1 MSDKI
6 KKFIT
11 DWTGRGYEKGEAQTF
26 WLQLLRDVLNIS
38 EPETLIKFEKS
49 ISSGFID
56 ALIEDT
62 NVIIEQKSFD
72 VKLDDSVYQQAK
84 RYDDSLPQ
92 PLKARWIV
100 TCNFQEFQ
108 IYNMMTLEPP
118 KKIFLTEL
126 NEKADQLEFLID
138 RNKIKLREQEALSV
152 KAGKFVD
159 KLYEALK
166 SNYIKPHTDEKLKS
180 LNKLCVRLVFCLYA
194 ESAGVFGKQK
204 IFTEFLTKENDLR
217 RGLRDLFKIL
227 NTPTD
232 ERDPYEELNKFPYVN
247 GGLFDGEI
255 EIPKI
260 TPATRDVLVNDL
272 CNFKWKDISPTI
284 FGAVFESTI
293 NSKFR
298 RAGGMHYTSPANIHK
313 IIDPLFMNELRAEF
327 KKCRGKKSLLAFQE
341 KLARIKI
348 FDPACGSGNFLTES
362 FLSLRR
368 LENDVLRELY
378 GVQIVIGALNNP
390 VKVSIQQ
397 FFGIEIDDFA
407 CAVAK
412 TALWISE
419 IQMLE
424 ETAEII
430 HKELEPFPLKSYIN
444 IHEGNAIRADWWQIV
459 SPAELT
465 YIISNPPFVGHQ
477 WRTPDQVKDMQ
488 IAFHDLDK
496 HGKLDYVCA
505 WYNKAADFINGTQIR
520 CAFVSTNS
528 ICQGESVSTL
538 WQFLFKKIHIDFA
551 YQTFVWDSESF
562 DKAHVHCVIIS
573 FSQVEGLQKIIFD
586 SEGKVHPAQNINGYL
601 LDAPNIFIENR
612 SKPPQNLPK
621 MTKGSQP
628 TDGGNL
634 ILTAAEREKL
644 IAENPLAEKYIKPFI
659 GAEEFINSKIRY
671 CLWLVDCPPNEL
683 RNMPLV
689 YGRLKKVA
697 ESRRKSATKS
707 VREAAETP
715 MLFTQIRQ
723 PNTNFLIIPRVSSE
737 RRKYIP
743 IDFINKNFIVSD
755 AVYVIPDAT
764 LFLFGI
770 LTSIA
775 HMFWT
780 KIICGRLG
788 VDLRYSPAI
797 YNNFPVR
804 EPTEK
809 QRAKIESAA
818 QNILEVRAKFPE
830 ATLSDLYDELTMP
843 KILRD
848 AHKENDRA
856 VLAAYDFRADMT
868 EAEIV
873 AALMKMYE
881 AATK

>member
-1 MSDKI
+1 MNDKI
-6 KKFIT
+6 KKFIS
-11 DWTGRGYEKGEAQTF
+11 DWNGRGYEKGEAQIF

-38 EPETLIKFEKS
+38 EPETLIEFEKS
-49 ISSGFID
+49 TPDGGFID
-56 ALIEDT
+56 AYLGDT
-62 NVIIEQKSFD
+62 RVIIEQKSFD
-72 VKLDDSVYQQAK
+72 VKLDEAVYQQAK
-84 RYDDSLPQ
+84 RYNNSLPE
-92 PLKARWIV
+92 LSNARWIV

-108 IYNMMTLEPP
+108 IYNMMTLEPF
-118 KKIFLTEL
+118 KRILLSDLDK
-126 NEKADQLEFLID
+126 KADQLEFLID

-159 KLYEALK
+159 KLYEELK
-166 SNYIKPHTDEKLKS
+166 NNYIKPHTDEQLKS
-180 LNKLCVRLVFCLYA
+180 LNKLCVRLVFCWYA

-204 IFTEFLTKENDLR
+204 IFTEFLEKENDLR
-217 RGLRDLFKIL
+217 RGLRDLFRVL
-227 NTPTD
+227 NTPEK

-247 GGLFDGEI
+247 GGLFDGDI

-260 TPATRDVLVNDL
+260 TPRTRGVLVNDL
-272 CNFKWKDISPTI
+272 CKFEWRDISPTI

-298 RAGGMHYTSPANIHK
+298 RAGGMSYTSPVNIHK
-313 IIDPLFMNELRAEF
+313 IIDPLFINDLRAEF
-327 KKCRGKKSLLAFQE
+327 KKCRSKKSLIAFQD

-444 IHEGNAIRADWWQIV
+444 IHEGNAIRTDWSQIV

-465 YIISNPPFVGHQ
+465 FIISNPPFVGHQ
-477 WRTPDQVKDMQ
+477 LRTPEQVKDMQ
-488 IAFHDLDK
+488 IAFHDLEK

-562 DKAHVHCVIIS
+562 EKAHVHVVIIS
-573 FSQVEGLQKIIFD
+573 FSQIEGLKKIIFD

-612 SKPPQNLPK
+612 SNPPKSLPK

-634 ILTAAEREKL
+634 ILTAQEREIF

-671 CLWLVDCPPNEL
+671 CLWLVNCPPNEL

-723 PNTNFLIIPRVSSE
+723 PNTNFLVVPGVSGES
-737 RRKYIP
+737 RKYIP
-743 IDFINKNFIVSD
+743 MGFMTPEIIANNNI
-755 AVYVIPDAT
+755 YILRDAT
-764 LFLFGI
+764 IYMFGI
-770 LTSIA
+770 LTSII
-775 HMFWT
+775 HMAWT
-780 KIICGRLG
+780 RIVCGRLG
-788 VDLRYSPAI
+788 MSYRYSPSI
-797 YNNFPVR
+797 YNNFPFC
-804 EPTEK
+804 EPNET
-809 QRAKIESAA
+809 QRKKIEASA
-818 QNILEVRAKFPE
+818 QKILDVRALFPN
-830 ATLSDLYDELTMP
+830 ATLADLYDELTMP

-856 VLAAYDFRADMT
+856 VQAAYDFRADMT

-873 AALMKMYE
+873 TSLMKMYQ
-881 AATK
+881 ATK